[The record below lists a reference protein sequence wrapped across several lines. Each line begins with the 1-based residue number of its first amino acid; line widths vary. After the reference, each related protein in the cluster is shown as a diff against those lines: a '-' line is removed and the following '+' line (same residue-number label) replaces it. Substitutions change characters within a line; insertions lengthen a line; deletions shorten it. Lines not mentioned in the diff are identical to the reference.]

1 MPYTVERTSENAIAL
16 RHPTVSVDW
25 QQPYLLISDVH
36 WDNPHC
42 ERALLKEHLDEA
54 VRREAGI
61 LVFGDFFCAMQGKYD
76 KRADK
81 SALRPEHQ
89 ATNYLDALVDTA
101 ATWLEPYSKNIV
113 MLADGNHETAI
124 RKHLETDLL
133 ERLCQKLGVLHM
145 GYSGYV
151 RFLFEQSGG
160 SRRISKTLY
169 WHHGSGGGGPVTKGV
184 IQHARRAASVE
195 ADIYVT
201 GHIHEAWQLE
211 NPVMRLSANG
221 IERIDQQ
228 HHVQCA
234 TYKQEYTPG
243 GGFHVER
250 GRPPKPLGG
259 WWLTWQLRAARVRD
273 IRARF
278 HRAD

>member
-1 MPYTVERTSENAIAL
+1 MRAERISKNVHVIDCESEAEF
-16 RHPTVSVDW
+16 
-25 QQPYLLISDVH
+25 LLISDLH

-133 ERLCQKLGVLHM
+133 ERLCQK
-145 GYSGYV
+145 
-151 RFLFEQSGG
+151 
-160 SRRISKTLY
+160 
-169 WHHGSGGGGPVTKGV
+169 
-184 IQHARRAASVE
+184 
-195 ADIYVT
+195 
-201 GHIHEAWQLE
+201 
-211 NPVMRLSANG
+211 
-221 IERIDQQ
+221 
-228 HHVQCA
+228 
-234 TYKQEYTPG
+234 
-243 GGFHVER
+243 
-250 GRPPKPLGG
+250 
-259 WWLTWQLRAARVRD
+259 
-273 IRARF
+273 
-278 HRAD
+278 